1 MITVKSL
8 SIILLGLLS
17 FSILNG
23 QVLTSIYP
31 DNAEQGEFLSV
42 SISGQDTNFD
52 QGTDTINNVW
62 FTMGSSTINATNSYP
77 NSNTVLTAYFDIPIN
92 AEIGVWDLFVQNS
105 INGTL
110 SLNNCFTIITGNPEP
125 EIISINP
132 DYAIQ
137 GENLSVTITGQDT
150 HFNQGTNTINS
161 VWFAMGSTTINAI
174 SSFPNSNT
182 SLSVD
187 FDIPTNAEIG
197 DWDVFVNNN
206 IDGTISLS
214 NGFTIVT
221 NNPNPALISINPDNA
236 EQGEFLSVSISG
248 QDTNFDQGTDTINN
262 VWFTMGSSTINATNS
277 YPNSNTVLTAYF
289 DIPDNAEIGIWNLFV
304 QNSINGTLSLNNC
317 FTIIT
322 GNPEPEIISINPD
335 YAIQGENL
343 SVTITGQ
350 DTHFNQG
357 TNTIN
362 SVWFAMGSTTINA
375 ISSFPNSNTSLSVD
389 FDIPINAEIGVWDV
403 FVNNEID
410 GTMSLSNS
418 FTINLGNSA
427 PVVVIPIDDISIDE
441 DFTEIFE
448 IDLNEHFNDPDGDE
462 LTYSFVIEDLIVLVE
477 IDNNILSISAI
488 ENLFGITDITITAD
502 DNVNRNSRDI
512 CETTFSLNINVV
524 NDSPEII
531 SFSPEELVFEITDEQ
546 EITFEVIGEDIDSQL
561 EYTWYVNQENMN
573 NPDSNYVYNFTENGD
588 FEIKCITFDEEFEL
602 DTIWNV
608 TVNITEINDNS
619 IIPFTSKLV
628 GSYPNPFNPTT
639 TIKYNLKENA
649 NIRIELFNIKGQK
662 VNTLV
667 DQNQD
672 AGYHSVLWNG
682 KDSSENP
689 VSSGLYLYKLIVDK
703 RTIGMKKCL
712 LLK

>member
-1 MITVKSL
+1 
-8 SIILLGLLS
+8 
-17 FSILNG
+17 
-23 QVLTSIYP
+23 
-31 DNAEQGEFLSV
+31 
-42 SISGQDTNFD
+42 
-52 QGTDTINNVW
+52 
-62 FTMGSSTINATNSYP
+62 
-77 NSNTVLTAYFDIPIN
+77 
-92 AEIGVWDLFVQNS
+92 
-105 INGTL
+105 
-110 SLNNCFTIITGNPEP
+110 
-125 EIISINP
+125 
-132 DYAIQ
+132 
-137 GENLSVTITGQDT
+137 
-150 HFNQGTNTINS
+150 
-161 VWFAMGSTTINAI
+161 
-174 SSFPNSNT
+174 
-182 SLSVD
+182 
-187 FDIPTNAEIG
+187 
-197 DWDVFVNNN
+197 
-206 IDGTISLS
+206 
-214 NGFTIVT
+214 
-221 NNPNPALISINPDNA
+221 
-236 EQGEFLSVSISG
+236 
-248 QDTNFDQGTDTINN
+248 
-262 VWFTMGSSTINATNS
+262 
-277 YPNSNTVLTAYF
+277 
-289 DIPDNAEIGIWNLFV
+289 
-304 QNSINGTLSLNNC
+304 
-317 FTIIT
+317 
-322 GNPEPEIISINPD
+322 
-335 YAIQGENL
+335 
-343 SVTITGQ
+343 